1 MSNFMLSVNASG
13 LRKVEY
19 QPADV
24 WEASSGSRYPI
35 PARIWVAFEGTEVR
49 MSLDI
54 ADADA
59 LMSALAVALV
69 EHAVAQRNS
78 GSGPKAVA

>member
-1 MSNFMLSVNASG
+1 MSNFMISVSATG

-19 QPADV
+19 CPADV
-24 WEASSGSRYPI
+24 WEASSGSRYDI
-35 PARIWVAFEGTEVR
+35 PAMVSVVFEGSDVR